1 MKYLLGTYALAYV
14 LIVFLGR
21 SYLVWRRTGVRP
33 VTYRKGDTAHDL
45 IGKYFLGLVFLSL
58 ISLSVY
64 LFLPGLYPFL
74 LPVPSLEDS
83 LLTYFGLGLLWA
95 SFLWT
100 VVAQSQMGESWR
112 IGIDQEA
119 HPPLV
124 TEGLFRISRNPIYL
138 GVRGSSLGLF
148 FALPNGLNIVI
159 LTLTVVLTAIQVRLE
174 EEHLKEAYGTE
185 YLEYCERTARWIF

>member
-1 MKYLLGTYALAYV
+1 MKYLLGAYALAYI

-21 SYLVWRRTGVRP
+21 SYLVWRKTGARP
-33 VTYRKGDTAHDL
+33 VTYKKGDTAHDL
-45 IGKYFLGLVFLSL
+45 IGMYFLGLVFLSL
-58 ISLSVY
+58 IGISVY
-64 LFLPGLYPFL
+64 LFLPGLYRFL
-74 LPVPSLEDS
+74 VPMPWLENP
-83 LLTYFGLGLLWA
+83 LLTYFGVGLLWA

-100 VVAQSQMGESWR
+100 VLAQSRMGESWR
-112 IGIDQEA
+112 IGIDREV

-148 FALPNGLNIVI
+148 FALPNGLNLVI

-174 EEHLKEAYGTE
+174 EEHLKVAYGTE
-185 YLEYCERTARWIF
+185 YLEYYERTPRWII